1 MSHKQLLDARLRAYS
16 ALLVS
21 DVQPDVAVQDVTR
34 LWADMQAIVQQCC
47 TTLASLP
54 LTDSAHT
61 PSAAFQHRAELL
73 LTLLV
78 CQQVGIRDFALLDQT
93 IDQVYDLLP
102 ELRDPRLR
110 LHILVHLYAET
121 GDETLLPEI
130 DTLRQTFIPKDVE
143 DKYLLQVYHDI
154 NTYVNG

>member
-1 MSHKQLLDARLRAYS
+1 MNFDDPQIDDS
-16 ALLVS
+16 
-21 DVQPDVAVQDVTR
+21 VQDLHRV
-34 LWADMQAIVQQCC
+34 W
-47 TTLASLP
+47 SE
-54 LTDSAHT
+54 
-61 PSAAFQHRAELL
+61 SAAAVRQCVTALSSANGIQERAELL

-102 ELRDPRLR
+102 ELCDPRLR
-110 LHILVHLYAET
+110 LHLLVHLYAET

-130 DTLRQTFIPKDVE
+130 DTLRQTFIPKDLE

-154 NTYVNG
+154 NILV